1 MMVRSA
7 AIVLAFLTAAPGVAT
22 QAADAE
28 RGAELGYTCHGCH
41 GIENYKNAFPVYSVP
56 KLGGQHAAYLVV
68 ALKAY
73 ASQERGHATMH
84 AHATTLSEA
93 DMTDVAAYLAG
104 PEITSSGRAVGTAPK
119 ASHTCV
125 ACHGND
131 GIGIL
136 PEYPSLTGQHEDYLE
151 EALRAYRSGQ
161 RKNAVMA
168 GMTSALT
175 DEDIE
180 ALARYY
186 AAQEPSLCST
196 HDIREE
202 GRCEGVD
209 PKLQGALQRD

>member
-1 MMVRSA
+1 MTLRSA
-7 AIVLAFLTAAPGVAT
+7 GIVLTLLIAMHCVVT
-22 QAADAE
+22 QAADAKH
-28 RGAELGYTCHGCH
+28 GAELGYTCHGCH

-73 ASQERGHATMH
+73 ANKERGHATMH
-84 AHATTLSEA
+84 AHASSLSES
-93 DMTDVAAYLAG
+93 DMADVAAYLAG
-104 PEITSSGRAVGTAPK
+104 TELTSSGRAIGTAPK

-136 PEYPSLTGQHEDYLE
+136 PEYPNLTGQHADYLE
-151 EALRAYRSGQ
+151 EALRVYRSGQ

-168 GMTSALT
+168 GMTAALT

-186 AAQEPSLCST
+186 SAQEPALCST
-196 HDIREE
+196 NEIRDD
-202 GRCEGVD
+202 GRCE
-209 PKLQGALQRD
+209 

>member
-1 MMVRSA
+1 MASRSA
-7 AIVLAFLTAAPGVAT
+7 RVVLGLLLALPGLAA
-22 QAADAE
+22 QAADAA
-28 RGAELGYTCHGCH
+28 RGADLGYTCHGCH
-41 GIENYKNAFPVYSVP
+41 GIQNYQNAFPVYSVP

-73 ASQERGHATMH
+73 ASKERSHPTMH
-84 AHATTLSEA
+84 AHASSLSESDLA
-93 DMTDVAAYLAG
+93 DVTAYLAG
-104 PEITSSGRAVGTAPK
+104 PVISSTGRAVGTAPK

-151 EALRAYRSGQ
+151 ESLRAYRSGQ
-161 RKNAVMA
+161 RRNAVMA
-168 GMTSALT
+168 GMTAALT

-186 AAQEPSLCST
+186 AEQRPALCAT
-196 HDIREE
+196 DRIRDE
-202 GRCEGVD
+202 GRCD
-209 PKLQGALQRD
+209 

>member
-1 MMVRSA
+1 MASRSA
-7 AIVLAFLTAAPGVAT
+7 AIVLTLLIAMPAAT

-28 RGAELGYTCHGCH
+28 HGAELGYTCHGCH

-73 ASQERGHATMH
+73 ASKERGHATMH
-84 AHATTLSEA
+84 AHAMSLSDA
-93 DMTDVAAYLAG
+93 DMADVAAYLAG
-104 PEITSSGRAVGTAPK
+104 PEVAASGRATGTAPK

-125 ACHGND
+125 ACHGNE

-136 PEYPSLTGQHEDYLE
+136 PEYPSLSGQHADYLE
-151 EALRAYRSGQ
+151 ESLRAYRSGQ

-168 GMTSALT
+168 GMTAALT

-186 AAQEPSLCST
+186 SAQHPALCST
-196 HDIREE
+196 DEIRDT
-202 GRCEGVD
+202 GRCD
-209 PKLQGALQRD
+209 

>member
-1 MMVRSA
+1 MRSRSA
-7 AIVLAFLTAAPGVAT
+7 AIVLTLLIAMPSVAA
-22 QAADAE
+22 QAADTK

-68 ALKAY
+68 ALKGY
-73 ASQERGHATMH
+73 ASKERGHATMH
-84 AHATTLSEA
+84 AHASSMSEA
-93 DMTDVAAYLAG
+93 DMADVAAYLAG
-104 PEITSSGRAVGTAPK
+104 AEVTTGGHPVGTAPK

-136 PEYPSLTGQHEDYLE
+136 AEYPSLTGQHADYLE
-151 EALRAYRSGQ
+151 ESLRAYRSGQ

-168 GMTSALT
+168 GMTAALT

-186 AAQEPSLCST
+186 SAQQPALCST
-196 HDIREE
+196 DEIRGD
-202 GRCEGVD
+202 GRC
-209 PKLQGALQRD
+209 K